1 MAENEAKV
9 VTMARLTSINIK
21 GFRPF
26 QDFTAQLGPLEVIVG
41 ANGAGKSALFEFL
54 KFLHDST
61 QREIPLGIIEGYVG
75 QQIFH
80 ILGPDRFT
88 WGLELDTNQGYPLI
102 YEGQLDG
109 PIGRTRISLERIYA
123 YVGQEQQRINYMEV
137 IDQNGLMR
145 EHPLKLTI
153 QLSRRNQLALSI
165 ANNPEFSTLYN
176 LREFI
181 SSWAFYSSTNL
192 ATSTIRRPAP
202 TDQNPILREDAGN
215 LSAVLFFL
223 MTEHR
228 RAFDEI
234 QSLLRQ
240 IVPAF
245 TGLTVKARGGPGE
258 IMAFWREGDQ
268 ELTLADVSDGIL
280 RLLCWMVLCVTP
292 NPPSLIC
299 IDEPDQG
306 VHPRTLPILAGLFR
320 RASQR
325 TQILLATHNSYFL
338 TQFDFG
344 EIAVMRKKDRNIEFL
359 KPAHSQV
366 LIDMLADFGSQ
377 EVEQLHRS
385 DELELL
391 P

>member
-1 MAENEAKV
+1 MNSAK
-9 VTMARLTSINIK
+9 T
-21 GFRPF
+21 
-26 QDFTAQLGPLEVIVG
+26 E
-41 ANGAGKSALFEFL
+41 
-54 KFLHDST
+54 
-61 QREIPLGIIEGYVG
+61 
-75 QQIFH
+75 
-80 ILGPDRFT
+80 
-88 WGLELDTNQGYPLI
+88 
-102 YEGQLDG
+102 
-109 PIGRTRISLERIYA
+109 
-123 YVGQEQQRINYMEV
+123 
-137 IDQNGLMR
+137 
-145 EHPLKLTI
+145 
-153 QLSRRNQLALSI
+153 
-165 ANNPEFSTLYN
+165 TLYR
-176 LREFI
+176 LRETI
-181 SSWAFYSSTNL
+181 SNWAFYSTYGLQSDK
-192 ATSTIRRPAP
+192 IRRSVLIEQTPKL
-202 TDQNPILREDAGN
+202 NEDAGN

-234 QSLLRQ
+234 QDLLRQ

-280 RLLCWMVLCVTP
+280 RLLCWMVLCVMP

-377 EVEQLHRS
+377 ELEHLHRS